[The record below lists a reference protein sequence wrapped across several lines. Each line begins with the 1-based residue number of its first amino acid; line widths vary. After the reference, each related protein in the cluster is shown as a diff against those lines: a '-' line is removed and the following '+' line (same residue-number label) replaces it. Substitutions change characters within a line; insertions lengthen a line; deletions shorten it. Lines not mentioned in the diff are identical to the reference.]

1 MGHLLAPS
9 LACYQLYSAECETTH
24 LIICGR
30 HARTLEAHKLL
41 TPSSPPA
48 TSAFA
53 DGKLLL
59 FVISARNQSVQCSI
73 SRDAL
78 ERHFWLPAG
87 ANNAHT
93 LTVFAHGRQRNTV
106 AAEGRTLKSAGAPIA
121 LSAADFAGR

>member
-1 MGHLLAPS
+1 M
-9 LACYQLYSAECETTH
+9 
-24 LIICGR
+24 IICCR

-53 DGKLLL
+53 GGKLLL

-87 ANNAHT
+87 ANDART
-93 LTVFAHGRQRNTV
+93 LKAFADGRLRITA
-106 AAEGRTLKSAGAPIA
+106 AAERRTLKSAGAPIA
-121 LSAADFAGR
+121 LSAADFASR